1 VSVAISVQEFSLFPP
16 RAQISITGLT
26 AGDDVQLY
34 RLVDGAATAVR
45 GGALADASDPSFVV
59 VDGELPFGVPVTYQ
73 AVVNTTDTY
82 TSSAETYVLPGAK
95 PILSDAITGAAS
107 QFVIVAWPDKA
118 YDLRA
123 TVIKAGGRNVVVTG
137 DVGQFEGQI
146 EIFFDAYSSSE
157 LFLEVLR
164 GATEGVLQLRR
175 HDPDYD
181 GVDCYVS
188 VLDAREQ
195 RYSQDGTDGRRTWVV
210 SVAETEPWSSG
221 LEASAFT
228 LQDLADR
235 YAGLTLADVADD
247 FATLLELAQADLSP

>member
-1 VSVAISVQEFSLFPP
+1 MSVAISVQEFSLFPP

-26 AGDDVQLY
+26 AGDDVQLF
-34 RLVDGAATAVR
+34 RVVDGASTAVR

-59 VDGELPFGVPVTYQ
+59 VDGELPFGVPVEYE
-73 AVVNTTDTY
+73 AIVNTTDVY

-95 PILSDAITGAAS
+95 PILSDAITGDAS
-107 QFVIVAWPDKA
+107 QFVIVAWDEKA

-123 TVIKAGGRNVVVTG
+123 TVIKTGGRNVVVTG
-137 DVGQFEGQI
+137 DLGQFEGQI
-146 EIFFDAYSSSE
+146 EIFFEAYSSTE
-157 LFLEVLR
+157 QFRALLA

-175 HDPDYD
+175 HDPAYE

-188 VLDAREQ
+188 VLDARER
-195 RYSQDGTDGRRTWVV
+195 RYSQDGTDGRRTWVL
-210 SVAETEPWSSG
+210 SVAETETWSAG
-221 LEASAFT
+221 LSASAFT

-235 YAGLTLADVADD
+235 YAGLTLADLADD